1 MSIPSISGSRLLPWV
16 AKTVPTSCPASATHG
31 GVSLQDPLCK
41 IPLSNQSRVP
51 NFQAEDWYL
60 LVRSAA
66 AFRLD
71 IKCRIIVMCLT
82 HPKTI
87 FPNSLSM
94 EKLSSVKL
102 VCGAKKFG
110 DCCSKPLVSLSLS
123 PGSLVSRLGDFKTCR
138 VQCNKISF
146 QVSCS
151 ILRFIW
157 KSEIAGSYGSYILI
171 FWVISVLF
179 SIVIAP
185 VYILTNSAWIPF
197 SSTSS
202 AILICYLFDNS
213 HSNGHEIETK
223 GSHQL
228 AQLNCK
234 LPNK

>member
-1 MSIPSISGSRLLPWV
+1 MIW
-16 AKTVPTSCPASATHG
+16 G
-31 GVSLQDPLCK
+31 GADP
-41 IPLSNQSRVP
+41 III
-51 NFQAEDWYL
+51 E
-60 LVRSAA
+60 
-66 AFRLD
+66 
-71 IKCRIIVMCLT
+71 IKCTINAVYLN
-82 HPKTI
+82 HPQTVTLPTAWVWK
-87 FPNSLSM
+87 N
-94 EKLSSVKL
+94 LSSTKS
-102 VCGAKKFG
+102 GAKKSG

-185 VYILTNSAWIPF
+185 VNILNNSAWIPF

-202 AILICYLFDNS
+202 PILICCLFDNS

-234 LPNK
+234 LLNKLLTVTCLHWSSFLWIVL